1 MDTYKFDLGTGFH
14 RTMGELTLV
23 FSACLCLVCLLGGL
37 LNWYLLRKK
46 VDPEIMKG
54 VITINLI
61 VFGILFGLTV
71 AFTFLLPIIQTGL
84 IVLFLILSRF
94 TMRKNNWTNPSGQ
107 RDSFMRQ
114 KHMPLTL
121 HWTNI
126 GAWPVFLHHFIIY
139 HLQFGLDNLYST
151 FYVTSTLNQCAAW
164 RSRLDQHQIPR
175 LPQCSHVV
183 CKL

>member
-1 MDTYKFDLGTGFH
+1 MKKYSVWLKTAAIFQFIVAIFHSISLFVTLPPNNETEKQLFTLMDTYKFDLGTGFH

-54 VITINLI
+54 VITINLV

-71 AFTFLLPIIQTGL
+71 TFTFLVPIIQIGL

-94 TMRKNNWTNPSGQ
+94 TIRKNN
-107 RDSFMRQ
+107 
-114 KHMPLTL
+114 
-121 HWTNI
+121 
-126 GAWPVFLHHFIIY
+126 
-139 HLQFGLDNLYST
+139 
-151 FYVTSTLNQCAAW
+151 
-164 RSRLDQHQIPR
+164 
-175 LPQCSHVV
+175 
-183 CKL
+183 